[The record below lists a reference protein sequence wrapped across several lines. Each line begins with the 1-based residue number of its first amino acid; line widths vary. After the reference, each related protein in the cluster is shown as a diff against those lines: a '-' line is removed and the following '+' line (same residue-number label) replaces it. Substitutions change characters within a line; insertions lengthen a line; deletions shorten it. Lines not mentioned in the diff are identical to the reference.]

1 MADNQ
6 GGRGQRESYTLEARI
21 CARRDLQEANL
32 ESTYAVTLVVRAFRT
47 AMAIAARFDLEVC

>member
-6 GGRGQRESYTLEARI
+6 GSRGQRESYTLEARI

-32 ESTYAVTLVVRAFRT
+32 ESTYAATRHHTGPQSLPNVSLV
-47 AMAIAARFDLEVC
+47 E